1 MLTRKNLTASNND
14 CSNNTINYVR
24 DFCVQA
30 NYYKN
35 NKSEE
40 ALVLLNRSASL
51 LSTAIHPQ
59 YFAPRN
65 LEISKFFID
74 LHTVMGTLSNDSDA
88 LWSCVTVLHHCARN
102 LEAHKAI
109 TEEYRFLPLLTS
121 VLKSTQTSD
130 KIQRLLLLI
139 QELTFGI
146 RITWEEPYLVALLGQ
161 LVQIVYQASEKGEDV
176 QAQLAL
182 SILINIC
189 YKNFVVL
196 FLFLRSVN
204 ISNFSR
210 CIKNYGM
217 LASKMCIILSD
228 DICVPEQ
235 NELHLF
241 LRSSFKAIGECIG
254 SWNVP
259 HLRHIVE
266 FLKDSKSHI
275 GLHQTMLNYKHYCED
290 IEKLLDQLEARNSI
304 DEANED
310 QRKQQ
315 QICMGLLFELIQYIM
330 ELSAQPSIGGD
341 ENSISLDS
349 NIPRIFE
356 LLSTWLDCDLCGVN
370 AINLLDTLVRLAKRE
385 LIAPRIARDHSLIT
399 QLITASEKQET
410 SPLQTAAVLQ
420 LLISLLH
427 HPKTEKLILTKIT
440 ESYFDKIL
448 SPLLSVKL
456 KMPDNSLSMAEVEKS
471 ILCLLLLINFADIAK
486 KAYFEKCC
494 TLLQLPQVHYALA
507 RALINGG
514 ETASIAVFKICQF
527 EHFPQI
533 EVAKHLSELNT
544 SLVSCKPSSL
554 PTDVQWYNLNAIL
567 KSQKTFMNKEFEERL
582 QALIETITQ
591 AQRNNQLNNLTTS
604 QIIELFN
611 YKIEKLS
618 NSEENM
624 QKRLEQASEEISHLK
639 QRLNL
644 QNAELE
650 KYHTMNFELHI
661 KRESLQTQCQDL
673 KQQQDTLKR
682 NMNNLM
688 KKLSEQSE
696 NLQIAE
702 KRLAVKI
709 SEMIVLQKDYNELK
723 TQLQIKAEELDK
735 LQTAAKDN
743 VLRIDKLKKTVAA
756 YEMDIKEKARHI
768 DEKERELAK
777 TQKAL
782 EEQTEA
788 RKKSDDVVTV
798 LESQLQAKNEEI
810 RNYELELSET
820 EELRKTIMSLMEK
833 AFKIFG
839 GCTRPIPC
847 TGSMPKAVKTQVD
860 ILLGTRLQECKRIG
874 GWDRLTSIDIT
885 PIEVLDIAVFP
896 ISVLNYL

>member
-1 MLTRKNLTASNND
+1 MLTRKNTTASSND
-14 CSNNTINYVR
+14 AISYVR
-24 DFCVQA
+24 DFSFQA

-35 NKSEE
+35 NKSDE

-51 LSTAIHPQ
+51 LSTAIQPQ
-59 YFAPRN
+59 YFAPKN

-74 LHTVMGTLSNDSDA
+74 LHTVMSTLSNDSDA
-88 LWSCVTVLHHCARN
+88 LWSCIAVLQHCSRN

-109 TEEYRFLPLLTS
+109 VEEYRFLPLLTFI
-121 VLKSTQTSD
+121 LKGTQTSD
-130 KIQRLLLLI
+130 KLQRVLILI

-146 RITWEEPYLVALLGQ
+146 RITWEEPYLVVLLGQ
-161 LVQIVYQASEKGEDV
+161 LVQIVYQTSEKGEDV

-204 ISNFSR
+204 ISNFSK

-228 DICVPEQ
+228 DICVPDQ

-241 LRSSFKAIGECIG
+241 LRSSFKTIGECVK

-259 HLRHIVE
+259 HLRHVVE
-266 FLKDSKSHI
+266 FLRDSRAHS
-275 GLHQTMLNYKHYCED
+275 GLEQAMLSYKNYCED
-290 IEKLLDQLEARNSI
+290 IEKLLDLLEERNAVV
-304 DEANED
+304 DDGMNED

-315 QICMGLLFELIQYIM
+315 QICMGLLFQLIAYIM
-330 ELSAQPSIGGD
+330 ELSTLPDTGGD
-341 ENSISLDS
+341 ENSIISLDS

-356 LLSTWLDCDLCGVN
+356 FLSTWLESDICGVN

-385 LIAPRIARDHSLIT
+385 LIAPRIARDPSLII
-399 QLITASEKQET
+399 QLITASEKPEA
-410 SPLQTAAVLQ
+410 SPLQTAAVLK

-448 SPLLSVKL
+448 SSLLSVKL

-471 ILCLLLLINFADIAK
+471 ILCLLLLINFAEIAK

-494 TLLQLPQVHYALA
+494 TLLQLPQVQNALA
-507 RALINGG
+507 RALINGN
-514 ETASIAVFKICQF
+514 ENVSAAVFHISQF
-527 EHFPQI
+527 EHFPQV
-533 EVAKHLSELNT
+533 EVAKHLSRLN
-544 SLVSCKPSSL
+544 SSL
-554 PTDVQWYNLNAIL
+554 ASSKAPSLPSDEQWCNLNAVL
-567 KSQKTFMNKEFEERL
+567 KSQKAFVSKEFEERL

-618 NSEENM
+618 TSEENM

-650 KYHTMNFELHI
+650 RYHTMNFELHI

-709 SEMIVLQKDYNELK
+709 SDMIVLQKNYSELK
-723 TQLQIKAEELDK
+723 DQLQAKTEELDK
-735 LQTAAKDN
+735 LQTAAKEN
-743 VLRIDKLKKTVAA
+743 VIRIDKLKKTVAA
-756 YEMDIKEKARHI
+756 YETDIKEKARHI

-782 EEQTEA
+782 EEQREA

-810 RNYELELSET
+810 RNYEMELSET
-820 EELRKTIMSLMEK
+820 EELRKTIMSLMESK
-833 AFKIFG
+833 
-839 GCTRPIPC
+839 RP
-847 TGSMPKAVKTQVD
+847 KRKT
-860 ILLGTRLQECKRIG
+860 
-874 GWDRLTSIDIT
+874 
-885 PIEVLDIAVFP
+885 
-896 ISVLNYL
+896 

>member
-1 MLTRKNLTASNND
+1 MLTRKNTTASSND
-14 CSNNTINYVR
+14 SNNAISYVR
-24 DFCVQA
+24 DFSVQA

-35 NKSEE
+35 NKSDE

-51 LSTAIHPQ
+51 LSTAIQPQ
-59 YFAPRN
+59 YFAPKS

-88 LWSCVTVLHHCARN
+88 LWSCVAVLQHCSRN

-109 TEEYRFLPLLTS
+109 AEEYRFLPLLTFI
-121 VLKSTQTSD
+121 LKNTQTSD
-130 KIQRLLLLI
+130 KLQRVLLLI
-139 QELTFGI
+139 QDLSFGI
-146 RITWEEPYLVALLGQ
+146 RISWEEPYLVVLLGQ

-204 ISNFSR
+204 ISNFSK

-228 DICVPEQ
+228 DICVPDQ

-241 LRSSFKAIGECIG
+241 LRSSFKTIGECIK

-259 HLRHIVE
+259 HLRHIVD
-266 FLKDSKSHI
+266 FLKDSKAHS
-275 GLHQTMLNYKHYCED
+275 GLQQAMLSYKNYCED
-290 IEKLLDQLEARNSI
+290 IEKLLDLLEARNAT
-304 DEANED
+304 DDGNED

-315 QICMGLLFELIQYIM
+315 QICMGLLFQLIEYIM
-330 ELSAQPSIGGD
+330 ELSTLPDSGGD
-341 ENSISLDS
+341 ENSIISLDS

-356 LLSTWLDCDLCGVN
+356 FLSTWLESDVCGVK

-385 LIAPRIARDHSLIT
+385 LIAPRIARDPSLII
-399 QLITASEKQET
+399 QLITASEKPET

-440 ESYFDKIL
+440 ESYFDKLL

-456 KMPDNSLSMAEVEKS
+456 KMPDNSLSMAEIEKS
-471 ILCLLLLINFADIAK
+471 ILCLLLLINFAEIAK

-494 TLLQLPQVHYALA
+494 TLLQLPQVQNALA
-507 RALINGG
+507 RALIDGN
-514 ETASIAVFKICQF
+514 ENVSTAVFHICQF
-527 EHFPQI
+527 EHFPQV
-533 EVAKHLSELNT
+533 EVAKHLSRLN
-544 SLVSCKPSSL
+544 SSFASCKASSL
-554 PTDVQWYNLNAIL
+554 PSDEQWCNMNAVL
-567 KSQKTFMNKEFEERL
+567 KSQKAFVSKEFEERL

-591 AQRNNQLNNLTTS
+591 ANRNNQLNNLTTS

-618 NSEENM
+618 TSEENM

-650 KYHTMNFELHI
+650 RYHTMNFELHI

-709 SEMIVLQKDYNELK
+709 SDMIVLQKDYNELK
-723 TQLQIKAEELDK
+723 DQLQAKTEELDK
-735 LQTAAKDN
+735 LQTAAKEN
-743 VLRIDKLKKTVAA
+743 VSVFLHLT
-756 YEMDIKEKARHI
+756 
-768 DEKERELAK
+768 L
-777 TQKAL
+777 
-782 EEQTEA
+782 
-788 RKKSDDVVTV
+788 
-798 LESQLQAKNEEI
+798 LQ
-810 RNYELELSET
+810 
-820 EELRKTIMSLMEK
+820 SL
-833 AFKIFG
+833 
-839 GCTRPIPC
+839 
-847 TGSMPKAVKTQVD
+847 
-860 ILLGTRLQECKRIG
+860 
-874 GWDRLTSIDIT
+874 
-885 PIEVLDIAVFP
+885 
-896 ISVLNYL
+896 